1 MLCGFL
7 HRLLPKAKG
16 AETLIADMVRIN
28 LQNLP
33 ELPAKGVTA
42 SEHAASSDKRYFSG
56 NKLFRERLSAK
67 SGFSAAFP
75 GKY

>member
-1 MLCGFL
+1 MVELNQVKSAVRILLELAKKGRATEMCGFL

-42 SEHAASSDKRYFSG
+42 SEH
-56 NKLFRERLSAK
+56 
-67 SGFSAAFP
+67 
-75 GKY
+75 

>member
-1 MLCGFL
+1 MCGFL

-33 ELPAKGVTA
+33 ELPAKGGTA
-42 SEHAASSDKRYFSG
+42 SELLLFAIMRRSGHCVRRGILPKRDARCG
-56 NKLFRERLSAK
+56 
-67 SGFSAAFP
+67 SGFA
-75 GKY
+75 